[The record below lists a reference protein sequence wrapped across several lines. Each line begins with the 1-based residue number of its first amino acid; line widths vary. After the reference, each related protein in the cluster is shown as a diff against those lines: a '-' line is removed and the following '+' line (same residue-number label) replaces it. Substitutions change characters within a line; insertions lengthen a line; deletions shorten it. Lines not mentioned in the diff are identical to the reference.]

1 MVNINK
7 LKGKIVEKGFT
18 VSELADKIDLNK
30 ATLYRKINDNGENF
44 TIKETEKIAIILNL
58 TAKEINDIF
67 FAQGVAQYAKDNK
80 LKIKRR

>member
-67 FAQGVAQYAKDNK
+67 L
-80 LKIKRR
+80 LKMSRNMRKITN

>member
-67 FAQGVAQYAKDNK
+67 FAQYVA
-80 LKIKRR
+80 

>member
-67 FAQGVAQYAKDNK
+67 FAQDVV
-80 LKIKRR
+80 

>member
-67 FAQGVAQYAKDNK
+67 FAQDVA
-80 LKIKRR
+80 

>member
-67 FAQGVAQYAKDNK
+67 FAQGVA
-80 LKIKRR
+80 

>member
-67 FAQGVAQYAKDNK
+67 FALDVA
-80 LKIKRR
+80 

>member
-67 FAQGVAQYAKDNK
+67 FAQEVA
-80 LKIKRR
+80 

>member
-7 LKGKIVEKGFT
+7 LKGKIVEKGVT

-67 FAQGVAQYAKDNK
+67 FAQDVA
-80 LKIKRR
+80 